1 MNADLTLLFQQLT
14 GGNDETAEQA
24 AQQIVRLGEQA
35 VPTLLELAL
44 SDDPDARWWS
54 LRTLAGIP
62 SPQAKEALIKGLSD
76 ENQSVRQCAALGL
89 RLQPTFDAVPSLI
102 NLLSDSD
109 SLLAR
114 LAGDALVAV
123 GAQAV
128 PDLLLVLKDAPQSAR
143 LEAVRA
149 LALIGDPRGI
159 PALFAALGEDS
170 TLMEYWA
177 TEGLDRMGVGITYVQ
192 P

>member
-1 MNADLTLLFQQLT
+1 MTDLYSLLQQLT
-14 GGNDETAEQA
+14 CGQDDLAEQA
-24 AQQIVRLGEQA
+24 ARQLARFGDEA
-35 VPTLLELAL
+35 VPPLLELFNSED
-44 SDDPDARWWS
+44 SDLRWWA
-54 LRTLAGIP
+54 LRALADIP
-62 SPQAKEALIKGLSD
+62 SPSSKTALIQGLHD
-76 ENQSVRQCAALGL
+76 PDVSVRQCAALGL
-89 RLQPTFDAVPSLI
+89 RVQPTFEAVPHLI
-102 NLLSDSD
+102 PLLADAD

-114 LAGDALVAV
+114 LAGDALAAV

-128 PDLLLVLKDAPQSAR
+128 PDLLLVMKNGAQSAR

-149 LALIGDPRGI
+149 LALIGDPRAI

-177 TEGLDRMGVGITYVQ
+177 TEGLDRMGVGITYVH

>member
-1 MNADLTLLFQQLT
+1 MTDLHSLLQQLIC
-14 GGNDETAEQA
+14 GQDDLAEQA
-24 AQQIVRLGEQA
+24 ARQLTRYGEEA
-35 VPTLLELAL
+35 VTPLLELLNSEDSDRRWWAL
-44 SDDPDARWWS
+44 RALADIPSLSSKTALIQGLNDPDPA
-54 LRTLAGIP
+54 
-62 SPQAKEALIKGLSD
+62 
-76 ENQSVRQCAALGL
+76 VRQCAALGL
-89 RLQPTFDAVPSLI
+89 RVQPTFDAVPELI
-102 NLLSDSD
+102 PLLSNAD

-114 LAGDALVAV
+114 LAGDALAAV

-128 PDLLLVLKDAPQSAR
+128 PDLLLVMKNGAQSAR

-149 LALIGDPRGI
+149 LALIGDPRAI
-159 PALFAALGEDS
+159 PALFTALGEDS

>member
-1 MNADLTLLFQQLT
+1 MTDLYSLLQQLT
-14 GGNDETAEQA
+14 CGQDDLAEQA
-24 AQQIVRLGEQA
+24 ARQLARFGEEA
-35 VPTLLELAL
+35 VLPLLELFNSED
-44 SDDPDARWWS
+44 SDLRWWA
-54 LRTLAGIP
+54 LRALADIP
-62 SPQAKEALIKGLSD
+62 SPSSKTALIQGLHD
-76 ENQSVRQCAALGL
+76 PDLSVRQCAALGL
-89 RLQPTFDAVPSLI
+89 RVQPTFEAVPHLI
-102 NLLSDSD
+102 PLLADAD

-114 LAGDALVAV
+114 LAGDALAAV

-128 PDLLLVLKDAPQSAR
+128 PDLLLVMKNGVQSAR

-149 LALIGDPRGI
+149 LALIGDPRAI